1 MLQSMTARLPSRSR
15 SGDNLLL
22 AVLLVLPMAAAAG
35 ADYIASSYHRETGE
49 LVYTEQYRQQGQQAR
64 VVFLDPGGEE
74 ISNKALDFSVAKFL
88 PSIDFTNLSSGD
100 QWYIHPTADEIAM
113 GYKKAGEEK
122 WSEGTS
128 DHDRPSV
135 FDAGYP
141 TFLQASRELLLAD
154 KKVAFYSPIPFIKR
168 SFKMQARLSFDEEC
182 PLDPQQYHCIKMGAA
197 NVLLRLASPAIYMS
211 FTPHEFQL
219 KAYSGPTNT
228 AIGDEQRF
236 YVRTLYNYS
245 P

>member
-1 MLQSMTARLPSRSR
+1 MSTRHPSWRHLDS
-15 SGDNLLL
+15 NLLMT
-22 AVLLVLPMAAAAG
+22 VLLVLPIAVVAG
-35 ADYIASSYHRETGE
+35 ADYTASSYHQETGE

-74 ISNKALDFSVAKFL
+74 ISNKALDFSVAEFL
-88 PSIDFTNLSSGD
+88 PNIDFTNLSSGD
-100 QWYIHPTADEIAM
+100 QWYIHPTADKIAM
-113 GYKKAGEEK
+113 GYKKAGEIK

-141 TFLQASRELLLAD
+141 TFLQASREQLLAD

-168 SFKMQARLSFDEEC
+168 SFKMQARLSFDEDC
-182 PLDPQQYHCIKMGAA
+182 PLDPQQYYCIKLVAA

-211 FTPHEFQL
+211 FTPLEFRL

-236 YVRTLYNYS
+236 YVRTLYDYS